1 MTPLR
6 LKTVLLSLASIL
18 LVFSGCSQKKP
29 VLVVPKERPIAG
41 APTPTPTPAV
51 QESSASPTPQPSP
64 EATPAAPEETQAPP
78 SRKKHHLPKPSPAVK
93 SSPDVV
99 AKKNEITQEAKN
111 AEPKATPGLIAPTIS
126 ASDAAR
132 DQSAA
137 EQLLRN
143 TETNLNNIG
152 KRQLS
157 SDEDA
162 VVSQIKNFITQ
173 SRQALKDNDPAR
185 ARNLALKANLLSND
199 LSKSR

>member
-64 EATPAAPEETQAPP
+64 EATPAAPEEAQATP

>member
-1 MTPLR
+1 
-6 LKTVLLSLASIL
+6 
-18 LVFSGCSQKKP
+18 
-29 VLVVPKERPIAG
+29 
-41 APTPTPTPAV
+41 V

-64 EATPAAPEETQAPP
+64 EPTPAVPDHAQPAAPK
-78 SRKKHHLPKPSPAVK
+78 KKHHIAKPSPAVK

-99 AKKNEITQEAKN
+99 AKKGDIPQETKSP
-111 AEPKATPGLIAPTIS
+111 EPKATPGLIAPAIS

-132 DQSAA
+132 DQTAA

-143 TETNLNNIG
+143 TETNLNSIG

-162 VVSQIKNFITQ
+162 VVSQIKNFIAQ

-185 ARNLALKANLLSND
+185 AKNLALKANLLSND
-199 LSKSR
+199 LTKSR